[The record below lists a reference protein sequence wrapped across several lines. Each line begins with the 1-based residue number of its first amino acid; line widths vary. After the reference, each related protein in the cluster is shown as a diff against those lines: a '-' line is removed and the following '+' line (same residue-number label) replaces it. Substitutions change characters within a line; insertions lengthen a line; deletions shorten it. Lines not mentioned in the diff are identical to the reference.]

1 MNSENITISKKAG
14 TIAITSQAEPANP
27 TLTYSNISESW
38 VKRNGNVLTIDANT
52 GSSDRSFSLSVTAT
66 TIEDAAYDGIATDSK
81 TFIITQSGTG
91 STPTGTYELV
101 ITLRSDIASISAE
114 QVDFALFE
122 YNANGYTRV
131 SDIISF
137 FADELPTVS
146 ETIIDLTGLTSATT
160 YQIMLRPVCSETGW
174 CGSETDIVQCDYTYP
189 IGGSGNNLGTG
200 SIITDGSGDGWTVCG
215 TKFTLSNAHSSNG
228 VVVIELNIR

>member
-1 MNSENITISKKAG
+1 MAQTLEVKRYGGTVTFSATSDPNPPILTFSSTGNTWASRNGEVITIA
-14 TIAITSQAEPANP
+14 ANN
-27 TLTYSNISESW
+27 S
-38 VKRNGNVLTIDANT
+38 A
-52 GSSDRSFSLSVTAT
+52 SDRSFDITVTAT
-66 TIEDAAYDGIATDSK
+66 TSANTSYDGIASAYSAYT
-81 TFIITQSGTG
+81 ITQEGTG
-91 STPTGTYELV
+91 TTPTGTYELV
-101 ITLRSDIASISAE
+101 ITLRSDVVSISAE

-131 SDIISF
+131 SDIVSF
-137 FADELPTVS
+137 FADELPTAS

-174 CGSETDIVQCDYTYP
+174 CGSETDTVQCDYTYP

-228 VVVIELNIR
+228 VVIIELDIR

>member
-1 MNSENITISKKAG
+1 MAQTLEVKRYGGTVTFSATSDPNPPILTFSSTGNTWASRNGEVITIA
-14 TIAITSQAEPANP
+14 ANN
-27 TLTYSNISESW
+27 SAS
-38 VKRNGNVLTIDANT
+38 G
-52 GSSDRSFSLSVTAT
+52 RSFDITVTAT
-66 TIEDAAYDGIATDSK
+66 TSANISYDGIASAYSAYT
-81 TFIITQSGTG
+81 ITQEGTG

-101 ITLRSDIASISAE
+101 ITLRSDIASITAE

-122 YNANGYTRV
+122 YNSAAGYTRV
-131 SDIISF
+131 SDIKSF

-174 CGSETDIVQCDYTYP
+174 CGSSTDIVQCDYTYP

-200 SIITDGSGDGWTVCG
+200 SIITDGTGDGWTGCG
-215 TKFTLSNAHSSNG
+215 NKFTLSDAHSSNG